1 MIRGIILA
9 AGAARRMGKIKQ
21 LLPLGNQPMICH
33 IAHAACQSELNEV
46 VLVIGA
52 AADLVSSAV
61 DNFSLQIINNPDWS
75 QGQASSLKA
84 GLRLLTLDAEAV
96 LFLLADQPLITAG
109 LINRIIEAY
118 RSSGKTII
126 CPTHGERRGNPVLF
140 DLNRWRDALSALS
153 GDQGARQIIVD
164 HPDEV
169 GLVAV
174 ESEEI
179 FWDIDTEEDYR
190 RICDLIEKSN
200 PASL

>member
-9 AGAARRMGKIKQ
+9 AGTARRMGKIKQ
-21 LLPLGNQPMICH
+21 LLPLGNQPMLCH

-46 VLVIGA
+46 VLVTGA
-52 AADLVSSAV
+52 AADLVASAV

-126 CPTHGERRGNPVLF
+126 CPAHGERRGNPVLF

-190 RICDLIEKSN
+190 RIRDLIEKNN